1 MVNSY
6 EQPGEIPNS
15 MTKLKV
21 HRGNLQTIS
30 LCPIRF
36 STDTVHNNIFLLIF
50 VFGFFCCSLF
60 FSFFLLCVCLCVC
73 VCACVCVCVC
83 VYVCV
88 CFKQK
93 SINFEAFDYVDRE
106 VKKKFHPVDFQKQ
119 DYFFNASYVC
129 YVKPT
134 SALVMVVKKMS
145 KDTLN

>member
-15 MTKLKV
+15 ITKLKV

-30 LCPIRF
+30 LYPIRF

-60 FSFFLLCVCLCVC
+60 FFSFFCFLLVC
-73 VCACVCVCVC
+73 VC
-83 VYVCV
+83 VCV

-93 SINFEAFDYVDRE
+93 SINFETHLTMLTG
-106 VKKKFHPVDFQKQ
+106 K
-119 DYFFNASYVC
+119 
-129 YVKPT
+129 
-134 SALVMVVKKMS
+134 
-145 KDTLN
+145 